1 MQVLRL
7 RDSACG
13 ERLTLDLRA
22 HDAGH
27 QGDARRRCLR
37 RAGDQRPGDRG
48 DYNCAAVPQGLSV
61 GDFEDLVSSA
71 RVDGSLLNTTMTSAT
86 TREDAIAVLDYTRK
100 LLLAGVVER

>member
-1 MQVLRL
+1 
-7 RDSACG
+7 
-13 ERLTLDLRA
+13 
-22 HDAGH
+22 
-27 QGDARRRCLR
+27 
-37 RAGDQRPGDRG
+37 
-48 DYNCAAVPQGLSV
+48 V